1 MKQRLYEIR
10 KCVYENRPLIHCIT
24 NPISIHQCAN
34 SVLAVGARPI
44 MAEHPEEVRDI
55 THTANALMLNLG
67 NITDVR
73 MQSMLLSARTAK
85 EKGIPAV
92 LDAVG
97 VACSGLRRKF
107 VRELLSEMTPSI
119 VKGNYSEIL
128 ALCNA
133 QYHAEGVDADALLD
147 PKDVE
152 QATVTLA
159 QKLGST
165 VLASGKQDI
174 ITDGRTIVKVNNGTS
189 KLSLITGTGCMLG
202 ALCAA
207 YLTAGT
213 PIDASVAAC
222 TVLGICGQI
231 ASTDRGTG
239 TFMVNLMDALS
250 TLQDADI
257 ENKISMEVNAIEEP

>member
-97 VACSGLRRKF
+97 VA
-107 VRELLSEMTPSI
+107 
-119 VKGNYSEIL
+119 
-128 ALCNA
+128 
-133 QYHAEGVDADALLD
+133 
-147 PKDVE
+147 
-152 QATVTLA
+152 
-159 QKLGST
+159 
-165 VLASGKQDI
+165 
-174 ITDGRTIVKVNNGTS
+174 
-189 KLSLITGTGCMLG
+189 
-202 ALCAA
+202 
-207 YLTAGT
+207 
-213 PIDASVAAC
+213 
-222 TVLGICGQI
+222 
-231 ASTDRGTG
+231 
-239 TFMVNLMDALS
+239 MVNCS
-250 TLQDADI
+250 YFW
-257 ENKISMEVNAIEEP
+257 KV